1 MGSAVCLLVGALAL
15 VAIALAVQL
24 ARSERE
30 LRSIARFLAERDPD
44 SNARVTVGM
53 RTRGFVLLGQAVNR
67 LIDRHQGERIAAEES
82 KRALRRG
89 LTCLSHDIRTPL
101 AGAQGYV
108 QLLADEKDERE
119 RARYQDVVARRLDDV
134 EALLDQLYDYART
147 QDPDHRVEWEP
158 VEVDEVLTE
167 SLASLYPQFKERA
180 WEPDIELG
188 EEALSVVSNADAL
201 KRIFRNLA
209 VNALRHGSA
218 PPRIA
223 RTGREVSFSNRVAD
237 PGAIDVDRL
246 FERFYQGDR
255 ARSADGS
262 GLGLAIVAELA
273 RALRIGLRA
282 RLDGDTLV
290 VTLDF
295 PA

>member
-1 MGSAVCLLVGALAL
+1 M
-15 VAIALAVQL
+15 Q
-24 ARSERE
+24 
-30 LRSIARFLAERDPD
+30 
-44 SNARVTVGM
+44 
-53 RTRGFVLLGQAVNR
+53 LGQAVNR

-180 WEPDIELG
+180 WEPDIELDG
-188 EEALSVVSNADAL
+188 EALSVVSNADAL

-223 RTGREVSFSNRVAD
+223 RTGREGVVLQPCGPTPAPSTST
-237 PGAIDVDRL
+237 GCI
-246 FERFYQGDR
+246 ERFYQGDR

-295 PA
+295 PV

>member
-1 MGSAVCLLVGALAL
+1 M
-15 VAIALAVQL
+15 
-24 ARSERE
+24 
-30 LRSIARFLAERDPD
+30 
-44 SNARVTVGM
+44 
-53 RTRGFVLLGQAVNR
+53 
-67 LIDRHQGERIAAEES
+67 
-82 KRALRRG
+82 
-89 LTCLSHDIRTPL
+89 
-101 AGAQGYV
+101 
-108 QLLADEKDERE
+108 
-119 RARYQDVVARRLDDV
+119 
-134 EALLDQLYDYART
+134 
-147 QDPDHRVEWEP
+147 
-158 VEVDEVLTE
+158 LTE

-180 WEPDIELG
+180 WEPDIELD

-237 PGAIDVDRL
+237 PDAIDVDRL
-246 FERFYQGDR
+246 FERFYQGDH